1 MTDGKKRNIFHISI
15 IYRQESVFNLM
26 HEIGIFKDMIATYC
40 DNDGNNMLHLA
51 GQSAFI
57 EAL

>member
-40 DNDGNNMLHLA
+40 DNDGKHA
-51 GQSAFI
+51 
-57 EAL
+57 ALSWTVGICK